1 MRSYI
6 KGWVSNGMDYFA
18 ISLESNAYDL
28 GRQSRVAPKSALFR
42 RRSDCPKA
50 EIARLTRP
58 KAFYFHGPTLD
69 AGLAGAIDERAD
81 HAVLRAMM
89 PGNLHAFALALR

>member
-6 KGWVSNGMDYFA
+6 KGWVSKRMDYFA
-18 ISLESNAYDL
+18 ISLERDAYDL
-28 GRQSRVAPKSALFR
+28 ERQFRGTQSALFR

-50 EIARLTRP
+50 EIARLARP
-58 KAFYFHGPTLD
+58 EAFYFHGPTLD

-89 PGNLHAFALALR
+89 LGNLHAFALALR

>member
-1 MRSYI
+1 MRSYV
-6 KGWVSNGMDYFA
+6 KGWVSNGMDNFA
-18 ISLESNAYDL
+18 ISLERDAYDL
-28 GRQSRVAPKSALFR
+28 ERQFRAAPNPALFR
-42 RRSDCPKA
+42 RWSDCPKA

-58 KAFYFHGPTLD
+58 KAFYFHGPTLN

-89 PGNLHAFALALR
+89 LSNLHAFALALR

>member
-6 KGWVSNGMDYFA
+6 KGWVSNEDGLFCH
-18 ISLESNAYDL
+18 LVGERRLRL
-28 GRQSRVAPKSALFR
+28 GTALPRGTQSALFR
-42 RRSDCPKA
+42 RRSDCPKT
-50 EIARLTRP
+50 EIVRLARP

-89 PGNLHAFALALR
+89 LGNLHAFALALR